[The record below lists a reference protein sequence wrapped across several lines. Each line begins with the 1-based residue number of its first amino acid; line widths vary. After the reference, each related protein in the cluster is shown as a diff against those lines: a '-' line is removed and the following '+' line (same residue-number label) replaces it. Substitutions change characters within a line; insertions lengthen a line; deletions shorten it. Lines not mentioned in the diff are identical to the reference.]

1 MQKKME
7 EYQINLFIFRKEAII
22 NEINCMRVLNH
33 DNIVRLEEVYETK
46 NSLYMVIE
54 LLEGG
59 SLYDELKDN
68 LLLSSKDIKT
78 ILFGILRG

>member
-1 MQKKME
+1 
-7 EYQINLFIFRKEAII
+7 
-22 NEINCMRVLNH
+22 MRVLNH